1 MKTILSLCTFLL
13 FSLAVYSQSVV
24 GTWTTQVPVDDQG
37 NMMTLTF
44 KMNADKSFSYQ
55 EGSEAPVAST
65 YEVKGN
71 ELHIPMKNDDCD
83 GTVICEFELKDASTM
98 LFTPKQ
104 MPCGDGSVPPPLT
117 LKKQ

>member
-1 MKTILSLCTFLL
+1 VPFFYFPWLFTASLLS
-13 FSLAVYSQSVV
+13 VP
-24 GTWTTQVPVDDQG
+24 GRTQVPVDDQG

-55 EGSEAPVAST
+55 EGSEAAVNST

-83 GTVICEFELKDASTM
+83 GTVICQFELKDASTM

-104 MPCGDGSVPPPLT
+104 MPCGDGTVPPPLT